1 MKEKRKWKKDSCR
14 GREVENSGIFPP
26 PDFMSRLCPLPRHFM
41 VRVVAILCEHG
52 VARSWNASPLPS
64 FSSISRT
71 ILRDTRQLDVLLQ
84 RDTYIYIYIIDSN
97 TNASAL
103 CTRSGGINYYKRSS
117 FSFEV
122 ARRTMKKMKFLFFVL
137 CVKRILRYLLSLE
150 RKMIKYLLSL
160 FVDHRLNG

>member
-1 MKEKRKWKKDSCR
+1 MKKRFLPRARGGKLWNFSTPGFYVSPVPTSKAFYGTR
-14 GREVENSGIFPP
+14 GRDI
-26 PDFMSRLCPLPRHFM
+26 MR
-41 VRVVAILCEHG
+41 
-52 VARSWNASPLPS
+52 ARSWNASPLPS

-97 TNASAL
+97 APAL

>member
-1 MKEKRKWKKDSCR
+1 M
-14 GREVENSGIFPP
+14 ENSGIFPP

-41 VRVVAILCEHG
+41 VRVVAILCEQDPETH
-52 VARSWNASPLPS
+52 RLSLPFPLS
-64 FSSISRT
+64 LVQFFEIRGSSMFFYNEIR
-71 ILRDTRQLDVLLQ
+71 
-84 RDTYIYIYIIDSN
+84 IYIYIIDSN

>member
-1 MKEKRKWKKDSCR
+1 MKKRFLPRARGGKLWNFSTPGFYVSPVPTSKAFYGTR
-14 GREVENSGIFPP
+14 GRDIMRAWRSK
-26 PDFMSRLCPLPRHFM
+26 
-41 VRVVAILCEHG
+41 ILK
-52 VARSWNASPLPS
+52 RIASPFLFLYLSYNSSRYEAARCS
-64 FSSISRT
+64 FT
-71 ILRDTRQLDVLLQ
+71 TRYV
-84 RDTYIYIYIIDSN
+84 YIYIIDSN

-122 ARRTMKKMKFLFFVL
+122 ARSRRTMKKMKFLFFVL

>member
-1 MKEKRKWKKDSCR
+1 MKEKRKRKKDSCR

-84 RDTYIYIYIIDSN
+84 RDTYIYILSIRTRTHLLFVPVQGELIITSV
-97 TNASAL
+97 L
-103 CTRSGGINYYKRSS
+103 RSPSKSLVVEERW
-117 FSFEV
+117 
-122 ARRTMKKMKFLFFVL
+122 RRWNFYFLFMREEDLAIFIELGKKNDKVSFIII
-137 CVKRILRYLLSLE
+137 CRP
-150 RKMIKYLLSL
+150 
-160 FVDHRLNG
+160 